1 MMLIL
6 TWQIFMMKFSSG
18 CSLRSHAASLTDF
31 SNSESLCVKI
41 GPIAKQCF
49 SWDLVRFVCLFDL
62 FLGTSRLG
70 KRSEIK
76 PRKTGVSSATIFG
89 VLKSLVGD

>member
-1 MMLIL
+1 M
-6 TWQIFMMKFSSG
+6 SPNDS
-18 CSLRSHAASLTDF
+18 
-31 SNSESLCVKI
+31 
-41 GPIAKQCF
+41 
-49 SWDLVRFVCLFDL
+49 VRFVCLFDL

>member
-1 MMLIL
+1 
-6 TWQIFMMKFSSG
+6 MMKFSSG

-41 GPIAKQCF
+41 GPIAKQYF
-49 SWDLVRFVCLFDL
+49 RMFWIWSDLFDL